1 MENDKRAITGAL
13 AAATCTLLGTA
24 APQPVQAQEE
34 PDWNLDTGLLYYGEG
49 DNRVQDLSFDV
60 LARRNLLDERS
71 LTLGF
76 TVDSLTGA
84 TPTGALPQAL
94 PQTFTSPSG
103 RGGYTISAGQL
114 PVDNTFHDTRLAGR
128 VNWQQPLGR
137 LTLINLGATASNE
150 IDYLHLGVNAQLSH
164 DFFRRNTTLSAGAA
178 VARDTVNPIG
188 GAPVPFTQMQAATG
202 GGGGGEDGEGGGG
215 GGGGPGESKDVTD
228 FMAGITQVLTRNLL
242 VQLNY
247 SYTDSSGY
255 LTDPYK
261 VLSVIDPNTGDG
273 VQLTP
278 GVGLDGPTYLYLYE
292 HRPDTRKQQSLYGQ
306 AKYFMDGTVLDLS
319 YRYMTDDWQIH
330 SQTVDLHLKWPLNA
344 TDYLEPHLR
353 FYRQSEAYFYRPSLN
368 DGEPLPDYASADY
381 RLGRFNAFTAGLK
394 YGWTSANGSDMS
406 VRLEWYRQT
415 GKIPRNML
423 TGDQLLVNNFPDLN
437 ALILQFGYRFGR

>member
-128 VNWQQPLGR
+128 
-137 LTLINLGATASNE
+137 E
-150 IDYLHLGVNAQLSH
+150 IRKNRIRYSLSCCY
-164 DFFRRNTTLSAGAA
+164 RRRKLSVGK
-178 VARDTVNPIG
+178 
-188 GAPVPFTQMQAATG
+188 
-202 GGGGGEDGEGGGG
+202 
-215 GGGGPGESKDVTD
+215 GES
-228 FMAGITQVLTRNLL
+228 TQNR
-242 VQLNY
+242 
-247 SYTDSSGY
+247 
-255 LTDPYK
+255 
-261 VLSVIDPNTGDG
+261 
-273 VQLTP
+273 
-278 GVGLDGPTYLYLYE
+278 
-292 HRPDTRKQQSLYGQ
+292 
-306 AKYFMDGTVLDLS
+306 
-319 YRYMTDDWQIH
+319 
-330 SQTVDLHLKWPLNA
+330 
-344 TDYLEPHLR
+344 
-353 FYRQSEAYFYRPSLN
+353 
-368 DGEPLPDYASADY
+368 
-381 RLGRFNAFTAGLK
+381 
-394 YGWTSANGSDMS
+394 
-406 VRLEWYRQT
+406 
-415 GKIPRNML
+415 
-423 TGDQLLVNNFPDLN
+423 
-437 ALILQFGYRFGR
+437 